1 VRSVA
6 SMRSYSAPLVAP
18 PLLAALVLTGC
29 SSSSEPQAAAS
40 PTQATSAPTSTSGS
54 PAPTDTSGSPSPASP
69 SGSATSTPTRS
80 PGAGVTPGGGG
91 TAGTAQIGS
100 TPITYPSGIAVSV
113 TSATQ
118 YIPSSLAV
126 GTATGHTGV
135 VVSVTV
141 DNGSTQPLDTSYLTV
156 AMRTGSELTMA
167 AQIFDAANGYDSGIT
182 GTIAP
187 GDTATGQYAFDV
199 PASDLSSLNLLVT
212 PDLRSPS
219 SAMFTGS
226 AAPATA
232 APTS

>member
-1 VRSVA
+1 VRSAA
-6 SMRSYSAPLVAP
+6 SIRRYAAPLAAGTVF
-18 PLLAALVLTGC
+18 AALAVVGC
-29 SSSSEPQAAAS
+29 SSSSEPPAVPS
-40 PTQATSAPTSTSGS
+40 PTQTT
-54 PAPTDTSGSPSPASP
+54 PAPTDTSVSPAATGTSP

-91 TAGTAQIGS
+91 TAGTAQIGP

-126 GTATGHTGV
+126 GTVVGHTGV

-156 AMRTGSELTMA
+156 AMRTGPNLTMA
-167 AQIFDAANGYDSGIT
+167 AQIFDAANGYDYGLT
-182 GTIAP
+182 GTIAA
-187 GDTATGQYAFDV
+187 GQSATGQYAFDL